1 MTTPTQLEIEC
12 ALISGAADDETR
24 GTFNKFPVPAGYT
37 LYDNKNSEGGFDATS
52 YKNGNTIVI
61 AFAPTNAKEWCDI
74 FTDVVLG
81 LGGADK
87 QLMQAAEYYM
97 YIKSLPEN
105 EGAEIIFT
113 GHSLGGGLAAL
124 MAVFFDKNAVA
135 FDQAPFE
142 RAANLDVAVALK
154 NYLINAFPANTYPQ
168 ISDWLAPLNSYINS
182 YGDLFSSRENN
193 VTNINVLYVMK

>member
-1 MTTPTQLEIEC
+1 MVEQFVIDCGLMAGVAYE
-12 ALISGAADDETR
+12 SSRSDK
-24 GTFNKFPVPAGYT
+24 NKFPMPNGWEKTALWHRENPASGFET
-37 LYDNKNSEGGFDATS
+37 VSFVNGNQIVISFTGTNGAGDKAADVALFAGFSTTQLFDA
-52 YKNGNTIVI
+52 
-61 AFAPTNAKEWCDI
+61 AK
-74 FTDVVLG
+74 
-81 LGGADK
+81 
-87 QLMQAAEYYM
+87 YYLQ
-97 YIKSLPEN
+97 IKSLYPN
-105 EGAEIIFT
+105 ANITFT